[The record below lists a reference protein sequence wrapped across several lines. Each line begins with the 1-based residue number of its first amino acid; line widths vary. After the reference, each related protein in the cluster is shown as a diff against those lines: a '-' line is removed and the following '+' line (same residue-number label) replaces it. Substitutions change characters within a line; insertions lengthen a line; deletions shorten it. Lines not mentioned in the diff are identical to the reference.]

1 MYESLYYHAKKVLA
15 LVLAFAYTYS
25 QDNKGKK
32 VSFFVITFNVIWL
45 REYPKHPF
53 PNSATLITR
62 FTSAWAM
69 LLMTFIMSG
78 PHATLRQATGIPAA
92 HMYDFI
98 TRIYP
103 TFGGG
108 RNYISTPAIV
118 KRWFGSDKRG
128 PNVKAYGTSYRSVN
142 NTAQPASRGTS
153 SGIGF
158 TSQWGTRGQGRR
170 LGGD

>member
-1 MYESLYYHAKKVLA
+1 M
-15 LVLAFAYTYS
+15 

-32 VSFFVITFNVIWL
+32 VSFFVISFNVIWL
-45 REYPKHPF
+45 REYFKHPF
-53 PNSATLITR
+53 PNSATLTPR
-62 FTSAWAM
+62 FTSAWA
-69 LLMTFIMSG
+69 LLLLNFIMNG
-78 PHATLRQATGIPAA
+78 PEAALHQATGIPAA
-92 HMYDFI
+92 HLYDFI

-118 KRWFGSDKRG
+118 KRWFGSDKAG
-128 PNVKAYGTSYRSVN
+128 TNVKAYGTAYRSVS
-142 NTAQPASRGTS
+142 NTSRPASQGTS